1 VEALEQEVS
10 AFGQHIENLNASS
23 VPSFVKQ
30 REQAGYRELQNELTN
45 ARATL
50 QTLRETGETGAFD
63 VRGFMQQSW
72 RQEATLFGFSGDAK
86 AKYVDTRQALSYGVD
101 DDTLE
106 WMRPQ
111 PSQYSRTQDYRAALA
126 GYEAARVVGEYRDG
140 TPGID
145 TWDKEQDQRLKTI
158 IDQYHTGRPI
168 SPAGDDTG
176 GTFFNPARLDPAP
189 REP

>member
-1 VEALEQEVS
+1 VIFS
-10 AFGQHIENLNASS
+10 TGIIGP
-23 VPSFVKQ
+23 PS
-30 REQAGYRELQNELTN
+30 G
-45 ARATL
+45 
-50 QTLRETGETGAFD
+50 G
-63 VRGFMQQSW
+63 
-72 RQEATLFGFSGDAK
+72 LFFFWVAD
-86 AKYVDTRQALSYGVD
+86 
-101 DDTLE
+101 
-106 WMRPQ
+106 
-111 PSQYSRTQDYRAALA
+111 TQDYRAALA